1 MFGQQPSAQLTEVN
15 SAITSL
21 TNQIEKSFASYE
33 NVDQAGADSL
43 KKINGKS

>member
-1 MFGQQPSAQLTEVN
+1 MPSSQLKT
-15 SAITSL
+15 
-21 TNQIEKSFASYE
+21 QIEKSRASYQ